1 MIRPA
6 LPALLATCIAL
17 ACPLVAH
24 AALKSGDAAP
34 GFSAPASL
42 DGKAFTF
49 TLAEALKKGPVV
61 VYFYPAAYTTG
72 CNIQAHTFA
81 VNVDRFA
88 AAGATIIGVSLD
100 RIERLNQFSA
110 DPDYCAGKIAV
121 ASDPDGRIAR
131 SYELKLQAGA
141 ADHKDSRGQA
151 IGHDYVERTTFVV
164 TPDGRIAATV
174 GGVRPQ
180 ANVEQALAVVKG
192 LKAAGR

>member
-1 MIRPA
+1 MNRPA
-6 LPALLATCIAL
+6 LPAALAACLLLALPAL
-17 ACPLVAH
+17 SH
-24 AALKSGDAAP
+24 AALKAGDTAP
-34 GFSAPASL
+34 GFTAPASL
-42 DGKAFTF
+42 DGKRFNF

-110 DPDYCAGKIAV
+110 DPEYCAGKIAV

-131 SYELKLQAGA
+131 SYDLKLQSGA
-141 ADHKDSRGQA
+141 AEHKDTRGQA
-151 IGHDYVERTTFVV
+151 IGHDYAERTTFIV

-180 ANVEQALAVVKG
+180 ANVEQALEVVKG
-192 LKAAGR
+192 LKAASR